1 MTPYPRQRRASTTL
15 DPLPSGLIVHV
26 WFKPPWI
33 GMPFILKGPPLCVG
47 LHRSSINSPS
57 SRFNV
62 HRLHRRTTA
71 AAMEHGI
78 PANFEVH
85 FLHSDHPRHGFRV
98 MSMDPFVFYEFMT
111 PVGFLSTH
119 TIVRAA
125 KISPLPPGISL
136 LLRIADSWPRGCYQ
150 VTDASGANIV
160 TYNWFGT
167 SALGTITWPGPPAR
181 EAHMGELV
189 MPFQSMPQ

>member
-1 MTPYPRQRRASTTL
+1 
-15 DPLPSGLIVHV
+15 
-26 WFKPPWI
+26 
-33 GMPFILKGPPLCVG
+33 
-47 LHRSSINSPS
+47 
-57 SRFNV
+57 
-62 HRLHRRTTA
+62 
-71 AAMEHGI
+71 MEHGI

-98 MSMDPFVFYEFMT
+98 MSMDPFVFYEFIT

-119 TIVRAA
+119 TI
-125 KISPLPPGISL
+125 
-136 LLRIADSWPRGCYQ
+136 

-189 MPFQSMPQ
+189 MPFQSMPHSRSFLCEGPDQTMRLFWWHRLPGGNYDLYAAHEPDTCIGTYRKHQPPEALAVGKNYATFFYGFSHEPLLLHALLALCLNRWLDLQNGPQL